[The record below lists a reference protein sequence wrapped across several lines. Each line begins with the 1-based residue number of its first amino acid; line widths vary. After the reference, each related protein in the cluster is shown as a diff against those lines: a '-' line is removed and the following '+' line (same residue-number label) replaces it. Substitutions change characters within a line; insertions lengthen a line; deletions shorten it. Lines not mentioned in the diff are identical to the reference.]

1 MLDALDAVQ
10 PDDVV
15 EQDGSEPLSS
25 LEGDLDLELDID
37 SENELELDSL
47 APEAQGLVH
56 DSDDDLDLDLDLD
69 DDPLG
74 SDVLELDDDL
84 DLDEDPGS
92 KLDLARAYM
101 EMGDSDGA
109 REVLAEVIQEGSD
122 QDIAEANEMLDKLD

>member
-1 MLDALDAVQ
+1 LD
-10 PDDVV
+10 
-15 EQDGSEPLSS
+15 E
-25 LEGDLDLELDID
+25 
-37 SENELELDSL
+37 
-47 APEAQGLVH
+47 
-56 DSDDDLDLDLDLD
+56 DSDDDQ
-69 DDPLG
+69 LG